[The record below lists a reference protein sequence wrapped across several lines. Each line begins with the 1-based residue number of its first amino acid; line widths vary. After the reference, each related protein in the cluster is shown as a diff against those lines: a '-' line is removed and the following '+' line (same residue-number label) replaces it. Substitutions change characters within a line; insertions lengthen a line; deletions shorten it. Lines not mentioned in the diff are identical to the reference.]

1 MRRRGVIAALAVGV
15 AALGVATYALAGGS
29 GAGFNHLT
37 ATMSGYQEVP
47 AVSSG
52 ASATFTADVS
62 KDGNSIDWQLSYGG
76 LEGAVQQSHI
86 HFGQRSVNGGISV
99 FLCTNLGNGPAGTQP
114 CPQSGTI
121 QRHDHGG
128 RRVAADRSNRR
139 GENAG
144 NRYGPVR
151 RARACDR
158 RRQDVREHPLDH
170 VAGRRDPSTVER
182 GRPAQLSRGAPGF
195 APGARLTVARACG

>member
-1 MRRRGVIAALAVGV
+1 MRRRGAIAALAVGV
-15 AALGVATYALAGGS
+15 AALGIAAFALAGGS

-47 AVSSG
+47 AVSSTG
-52 ASATFTADVS
+52 TADFTADVS
-62 KDGNSIDWQLSYGG
+62 KDGSSIAWQLSYSG

-121 QRHDHGG
+121 SGTVTAADVSPASTTSWCGRSAPARRTQTCTRIGG
-128 RRVAADRSNRR
+128 RAERS
-139 GENAG
+139 A
-144 NRYGPVR
+144 
-151 RARACDR
+151 
-158 RRQDVREHPLDH
+158 H
-170 VAGRRDPSTVER
+170 S
-182 GRPAQLSRGAPGF
+182 
-195 APGARLTVARACG
+195 

>member
-1 MRRRGVIAALAVGV
+1 MNGADREAEGMRRRGVIAALAVAV
-15 AALGVATYALAGGS
+15 AALGVATYALAGGP

-76 LEGAVQQSHI
+76 LEGA
-86 HFGQRSVNGGISV
+86 
-99 FLCTNLGNGPAGTQP
+99 GTQP

-121 QRHDHGG
+121 HGTIT
-128 RRVAADRSNRR
+128 AADVSPPIAATAGARTQGIDTGQYEELVRAIAAGKTYANIHSTTWPG
-139 GENAG
+139 GEI
-144 NRYGPVR
+144 R
-151 RARACDR
+151 
-158 RRQDVREHPLDH
+158 
-170 VAGRRDPSTVER
+170 
-182 GRPAQLSRGAPGF
+182 AQLNEDDPHN
-195 APGARLTVARACG
+195 